1 MLSFLRDF
9 AVEKLGH
16 LEANFILGGG
26 NSIIFIFNLSWVDDP
41 FWQAYF
47 SDGLKPPT
55 TVDGRNPAPP
65 GM

>member
-41 FWQAYF
+41 F
-47 SDGLKPPT
+47 
-55 TVDGRNPAPP
+55 
-65 GM
+65 